1 MARGGDICVVSIMF
15 APASIVPM
23 ALNFKEARLT
33 GCYSNTHEENRRCL
47 EWMAA
52 GKLDGR
58 RLVTDTVPLTQ
69 LPAVYRARIDTG
81 QAIKV
86 IVAPGAAKA

>member
-1 MARGGDICVVSIMF
+1 MMF
-15 APASIVPM
+15 APATIVPM

-52 GKLDGR
+52 GQLDGR
-58 RLVTDTVPLTQ
+58 ALVTDTVSLAQ
-69 LPAVYRARIDTG
+69 LPGVYRERIATG

-86 IVAPGAAKA
+86 MVKTSADTV